1 MLLPKTV
8 WARGTRWT
16 WPQDLPTLKGQQ
28 PDNDSNSKN
37 RQRQLVSGRTG
48 KPNFSEKLGVSIT
61 NKWRIGGFL
70 FIIRTFGNLE
80 LSWRK
85 CGIVEFYWRHFENDF
100 IGELPTRRAEP
111 SPLSGLLD
119 VVREYIHYKTPD
131 ETGKCLQRQ
140 RQGQSSIKGGPWPLF
155 LAWHHPWQNV
165 LHPLSLAEFQ
175 PRCYQVNRIRLY
187 ESCLGL

>member
-61 NKWRIGGFL
+61 NKWRIGAFYLLLEHLEIWSYLEGNAEL
-70 FIIRTFGNLE
+70 WESIEDTLKMILLENCQPGEQNQVHCRDSWTSSGSTFITR
-80 LSWRK
+80 
-85 CGIVEFYWRHFENDF
+85 
-100 IGELPTRRAEP
+100 LPTKLGNVSNGRGRD
-111 SPLSGLLD
+111 S
-119 VVREYIHYKTPD
+119 
-131 ETGKCLQRQ
+131 
-140 RQGQSSIKGGPWPLF
+140 
-155 LAWHHPWQNV
+155 HP
-165 LHPLSLAEFQ
+165 
-175 PRCYQVNRIRLY
+175 
-187 ESCLGL
+187 